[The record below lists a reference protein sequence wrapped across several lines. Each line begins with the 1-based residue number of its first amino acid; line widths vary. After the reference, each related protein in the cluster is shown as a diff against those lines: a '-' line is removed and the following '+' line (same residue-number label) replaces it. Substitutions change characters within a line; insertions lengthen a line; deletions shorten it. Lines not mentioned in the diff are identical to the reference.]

1 MVTVLFK
8 FINASP
14 SRNWLAK
21 VYTLQEI
28 IFYVTAMDRI
38 KYHPRML
45 SVYLSDMQALEER
58 DPNIRQLFLDGQFSV
73 QINNIPETVKS
84 VDHAGEQENKKMK
97 IQDGLTIVKR

>member
-14 SRNWLAK
+14 SRNWLAQ

-28 IFYVTAMDRI
+28 MFYVTVMDRI
-38 KYHPRML
+38 KYPRML

-58 DPNIRQLFLDGQFSV
+58 DPI
-73 QINNIPETVKS
+73 
-84 VDHAGEQENKKMK
+84 
-97 IQDGLTIVKR
+97 